1 MDLGSS
7 RPLNTILS
15 MLLANVAPSLKIF
28 STFVFFCFFVMGGGV
43 TSRTPHVE
51 ARISFTEFTAYF
63 KTLVREKFT
72 PQLSLRSS
80 RS

>member
-28 STFVFFCFFVMGGGV
+28 STFFFFFCNGGV
-43 TSRTPHVE
+43 GGIYQNASCGGLDFIH
-51 ARISFTEFTAYF
+51 RIYRLLQNISEGKVHAP
-63 KTLVREKFT
+63 VVVA
-72 PQLSLRSS
+72 
-80 RS
+80 

>member
-28 STFVFFCFFVMGGGV
+28 STFVFFCFFVMGGGF
-43 TSRTPHVE
+43 TRTPHVE

-72 PQLSLRSS
+72 PQLSLHSS